1 MALLFSHVRVSSP
14 DGNEAEFLVSGIPRE
29 FDDFEHYTTF
39 EDFLDGIEEDTE
51 ITVHADAYLY
61 GEGETYQASIEEVAY
76 ASMSDLTTHTV
87 DDFVWITVFAL
98 AISSIPTIGLTSML
112 VGGLFVFIPQMA
124 LALIPPHKTL
134 GGADIKLST
143 ALAFLLGTWRG
154 IGAYMAGLIL
164 AVVIISI
171 YHRNKNCNTKQ
182 PFALVPF
189 LSIGAM
195 ILFFV

>member
-76 ASMSDLTTHTV
+76 
-87 DDFVWITVFAL
+87 F
-98 AISSIPTIGLTSML
+98 ML
-112 VGGLFVFIPQMA
+112 RVQ
-124 LALIPPHKTL
+124 K
-134 GGADIKLST
+134 DEK
-143 ALAFLLGTWRG
+143 
-154 IGAYMAGLIL
+154 
-164 AVVIISI
+164 
-171 YHRNKNCNTKQ
+171 
-182 PFALVPF
+182 F
-189 LSIGAM
+189 LSGHCDHIESVDFTCNYSPEE
-195 ILFFV
+195 FFGMDWG